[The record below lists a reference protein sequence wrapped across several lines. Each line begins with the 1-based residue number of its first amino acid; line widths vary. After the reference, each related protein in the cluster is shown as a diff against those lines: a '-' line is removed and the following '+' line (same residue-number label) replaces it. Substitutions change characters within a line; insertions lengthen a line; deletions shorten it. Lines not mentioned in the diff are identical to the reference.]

1 MYPRIGLLERV
12 RANLEGT
19 MWTTRIQISRLS
31 ESAANTQSL
40 MRALKCWFTKIIS
53 ASGTSADQRRRHSL
67 TMYSVKA
74 YSQLVSVANGQS
86 GSFRPNPSVLL
97 VSLRS
102 NVALRLR

>member
-1 MYPRIGLLERV
+1 
-12 RANLEGT
+12 
-19 MWTTRIQISRLS
+19 
-31 ESAANTQSL
+31 
-40 MRALKCWFTKIIS
+40 
-53 ASGTSADQRRRHSL
+53 
-67 TMYSVKA
+67 MYSVKA